1 MRQNTERTAWTIMT
15 IAFIAFCVLVVAVPL
30 GTWQF
35 ISTSSVT
42 QEVAVTLISG
52 TVFVTRPGLPLQGVA
67 DAINDVEESTR
78 VDSDAN
84 SQASITFS
92 SSDKKTTLGSIQV
105 YGSTRVKLVEMRSPQ
120 FEMWNPSPH
129 RMIVDVPR
137 GRTRINLAGGVT
149 RSITL
154 IVRAGNSTIQMDRP
168 GSYSIEVT
176 DQSVDVAVR
185 EGSALATSGGH
196 SVSLNSGQRTVMR
209 AGTPP
214 QNAAS
219 GERNLLINGDFP
231 APLSTDWTIYKDRFD
246 PNDSDGKIE
255 RTTKDGRNVVSF
267 YRAGFNWGR
276 LGVQQKVNRD
286 VRDYR
291 ALRLHFALRVVKQ
304 NVLSCGQYGSEC
316 PMMAKIEYTDPAGN
330 RREWVQGFFYLPDT
344 SNTYPM
350 RCVTCVSSATSHIRV
365 QQDVWYFYDSPD
377 LITLFKGM
385 GFTPAAINT
394 ISIYAEGHSFESLIS
409 EVELLAGD

>member
-1 MRQNTERTAWTIMT
+1 MT

-92 SSDKKTTLGSIQV
+92 SSDNKTTLGSIQV

-185 EGSALATSGGH
+185 DGSALATSGGH
-196 SVSLNSGQRTVMR
+196 SVSLGSGQRTVMR

-219 GERNLLINGDFP
+219 GER
-231 APLSTDWTIYKDRFD
+231 
-246 PNDSDGKIE
+246 
-255 RTTKDGRNVVSF
+255 
-267 YRAGFNWGR
+267 
-276 LGVQQKVNRD
+276 
-286 VRDYR
+286 
-291 ALRLHFALRVVKQ
+291 
-304 NVLSCGQYGSEC
+304 
-316 PMMAKIEYTDPAGN
+316 
-330 RREWVQGFFYLPDT
+330 
-344 SNTYPM
+344 
-350 RCVTCVSSATSHIRV
+350 
-365 QQDVWYFYDSPD
+365 D
-377 LITLFKGM
+377 L
-385 GFTPAAINT
+385 
-394 ISIYAEGHSFESLIS
+394 
-409 EVELLAGD
+409 